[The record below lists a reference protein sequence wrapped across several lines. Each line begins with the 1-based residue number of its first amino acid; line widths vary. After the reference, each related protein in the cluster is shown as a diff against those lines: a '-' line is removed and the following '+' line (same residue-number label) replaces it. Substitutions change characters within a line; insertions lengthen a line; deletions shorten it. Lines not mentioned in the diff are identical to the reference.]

1 MIQLFDIKKAKKD
14 LKTRDN
20 EILKKYLDLSN
31 KDVGEVLSICNS
43 SDTGLNQKEV
53 KSRLLENGKNVVVKE
68 DNKSP
73 LYFLFMSF
81 KDEFIIILLVLALIN
96 FLLGDKLGSLIIVV
110 IAIISVLIRFFQ
122 DYSVY
127 KFNKKLKSSIYS
139 TVNVFR
145 NGEEKEVR
153 VDDVVVGDI
162 IRLNAGTIIPADLRV
177 IDSKDLFLNQSV
189 FTGESVLIEKV
200 TNSKCDAKEI
210 FSIDN
215 ICLMGTSVVSGR

>member
-43 SDTGLNQKEV
+43 SETGLNQKEV

-81 KDEFIIILLVLALIN
+81 KDEFLQNEGYIDTSLSYGNFYLNDPNLPVQQNTKITTRIN
-96 FLLGDKLGSLIIVV
+96 YNSGFGGYSIVMNCLNIGTQM
-110 IAIISVLIRFFQ
+110 IA
-122 DYSVY
+122 
-127 KFNKKLKSSIYS
+127 
-139 TVNVFR
+139 
-145 NGEEKEVR
+145 EKTE
-153 VDDVVVGDI
+153 
-162 IRLNAGTIIPADLRV
+162 TPA
-177 IDSKDLFLNQSV
+177 
-189 FTGESVLIEKV
+189 T
-200 TNSKCDAKEI
+200 
-210 FSIDN
+210 
-215 ICLMGTSVVSGR
+215 